1 MIKYILLLILV
12 VSSNLFAS
20 KTFEGK
26 VKDFNE
32 QALSGASVRIEG
44 TPYGAITK
52 IDGSFSIKNIPNDKD
67 KITIIV
73 SMVGHKTLNEEI
85 ILDSNRIYREL
96 FLGIQPLQVDEVVVT
111 ANKRVQQVQEV
122 PISVS
127 VIDSRGIMDRGI
139 TKLDEALIYVPG
151 LEVNQDNIN
160 IRGTSG
166 FSFGIGSRVALLL
179 DGFSMLAGDNN
190 DVKFDALPMMNIARI
205 EVVKGAGSALYGTS
219 ALGGVV
225 NLITEEPKEKIDFKI
240 NAFSGFY
247 TKPRFDQWVWSD
259 NTNLYSG
266 INTSFS
272 KKFNKFDLTASAQYI
287 KDESYRDYDDGI
299 RASVFSKM
307 KFYLSDLSNLSLL
320 LNYSSD
326 DKTDWVYWNGL
337 DSATKP
343 PTSTDRNIRLNSNKL
358 SIFSDYSH
366 ILDDKHFLTV
376 RAGAYITNYKNS
388 YPENDISYRQ
398 SDAINFNTELQ
409 VNSEVAKDQNLTYGV
424 NANIISVA
432 SKTYSD
438 RMQNIYSGYFQWEF
452 SNIKNLIGTFG
463 ARLDYEDAEEIES
476 NIEIS
481 PKIGLTYKLTEKFNL
496 RASAGR
502 GFRAPAVAERY
513 SSVAFQGFD
522 VLPNPQLKPEI
533 SWSIEAGFN
542 YETSIAKNPIYL
554 DFSLFRNDLQD
565 LIEPTFA
572 SQSSA
577 QIQFRNVKEARI
589 QGAEFS
595 VKSFLFGLL
604 GLESSVTI
612 MDPKDLTL
620 NQTLNYRSELL
631 WYNRLLIPLGLV
643 ELQMDYRYKQKYEN
657 VDRQLGLIIR
667 DIDARVDMH
676 VVDARLIFN
685 LDQFVNNDVRLILSA
700 RNMLDYYYTEMV
712 GNLAPTRLLMIQIE
726 AKL

>member
-1 MIKYILLLILV
+1 MIKYILIFLIL
-12 VSSNLFAS
+12 SIELFAA

-26 VKDFNE
+26 VKDYNE
-32 QALSGASVRIEG
+32 QSLSGASVRIEG

-52 IDGSFSIKNIPNDKD
+52 IDGSFIIKNIPNDKSI
-67 KITIIV
+67 ITIIV
-73 SMVGHKTLNEEI
+73 SMVGHKTLQQEF
-85 ILDSNRIYREL
+85 ILDSNKIYREL
-96 FLGIQPLQVDEVVVT
+96 YLGIQPLQLDEVVVT

-225 NLITEEPKEKIDFKI
+225 NLITEEPKEKFDFKV

-247 TKPRFDQWVWSD
+247 TKPRFEQWVWND
-259 NTNLYSG
+259 NTNFYSG

-272 KKFNKFDLTASAQYI
+272 KKFNKFDLTASAQYV
-287 KDESYRDYDDGI
+287 KDDSYRQYDDGT
-299 RASVFSKM
+299 RASAFTKM
-307 KFYLSDLSNLSLL
+307 KFMLNDFSNLSLL
-320 LNYSSD
+320 LNYSAED
-326 DKTDWVYWNGL
+326 RTDWVYWNGL

-343 PTSTDRNIRLNSNKL
+343 PTDTDKNIRLNSNKL
-358 SIFSDYSH
+358 SIFSDYSQ
-366 ILDDKHFLTV
+366 ILDDKHFLTI

-388 YPENDISYRQ
+388 YNENDIEYRQ
-398 SDAINFNTELQ
+398 SNAINFNTEFQ
-409 VNSEVAKDQNLTYGV
+409 MNSEVAEKQNLTYGV

-432 SKTYSD
+432 SKTYND
-438 RMQNIYSGYFQWEF
+438 RTQNIYSGYFQWEM
-452 SNIKNLIGTFG
+452 SNIRDLIATFG
-463 ARLDYEDAEEIES
+463 GRLDYEDAEGIES

-481 PKIGLTYKLTEKFNL
+481 PKIGLSYEVSDKFNL

-522 VLPNPQLKPEI
+522 VLPNPDLKPEI
-533 SWSIEAGFN
+533 SWSFEAGFN
-542 YETSIAKNPIYL
+542 YETSISKNPIYF
-554 DFSLFRNDLQD
+554 DFSIFRNDLQD
-565 LIEPTFA
+565 LIEPTFVNP
-572 SQSSA
+572 SSA
-577 QIQFRNVKEARI
+577 QIQFLNVKEARI

-595 VKSFLFGLL
+595 VKSFLFGFL
-604 GLESSVTI
+604 GLESSITY

-631 WYNRLLIPLGLV
+631 WYNRILVPLGVV
-643 ELQMDYRYKQKYEN
+643 ELQMD
-657 VDRQLGLIIR
+657 
-667 DIDARVDMH
+667 
-676 VVDARLIFN
+676 
-685 LDQFVNNDVRLILSA
+685 
-700 RNMLDYYYTEMV
+700 
-712 GNLAPTRLLMIQIE
+712 
-726 AKL
+726 